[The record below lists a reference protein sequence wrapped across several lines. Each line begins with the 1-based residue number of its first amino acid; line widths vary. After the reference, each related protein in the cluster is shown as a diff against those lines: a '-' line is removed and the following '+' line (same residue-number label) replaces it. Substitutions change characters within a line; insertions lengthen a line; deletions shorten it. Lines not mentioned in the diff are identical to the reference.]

1 MFNSCPRKIFCANT
15 PLPTAEALVWW
26 AGACQ
31 PGSSSDVSNPQCGTL
46 INAARRRCVWVTPCV
61 LLCYTLVL
69 RRSAAPQV
77 TLLKHACR
85 ASILSLR
92 RAIRALLQTS
102 AAERG
107 GKDPV
112 GLPLMNWNHP
122 SSFGTPLWVKL
133 IQIKMASE
141 ACLTPAGITW
151 AILGC
156 GAFIPHAGAFVKCC
170 RRPQDDGLTARHS
183 SHANCCL
190 TGCAPSLAFS
200 FSWWGTYRQ
209 RDCCPLYRQENQGQK
224 WVTWLPPCM
233 QTGNGGVTIKRRS
246 SDSLFSYSVFGNF
259 FLWSQG
265 GATTSLIFTT
275 NTIENH

>member
-1 MFNSCPRKIFCANT
+1 MPSSGQSREPFFPPKIPSALRSHFSPSKRTKQVQPGCRSAANCQTWEKYMFNSCPRKIFCANT

-69 RRSAAPQV
+69 RGSAAPQV

-141 ACLTPAGITW
+141 ACLTPAGIT
-151 AILGC
+151 
-156 GAFIPHAGAFVKCC
+156 
-170 RRPQDDGLTARHS
+170 
-183 SHANCCL
+183 
-190 TGCAPSLAFS
+190 
-200 FSWWGTYRQ
+200 
-209 RDCCPLYRQENQGQK
+209 
-224 WVTWLPPCM
+224 
-233 QTGNGGVTIKRRS
+233 
-246 SDSLFSYSVFGNF
+246 
-259 FLWSQG
+259 
-265 GATTSLIFTT
+265 
-275 NTIENH
+275 